1 VIQVL
6 PFCGWRFDLS
16 QVGALSEVLAPAACE
31 IDETLQRTLYRLH
44 PCNTV
49 RLVSNRDEPGDTST
63 ADRLT
68 RADDFFRLWRK
79 EGILLREHETAFYI
93 VETRYRHGTEDKERW
108 SIFGQLGLATSTGE
122 PATPV
127 TMQKPEPSEIQASL
141 EMRRVCHADFSP
153 VVALVE
159 NATADAVL
167 GSLSEYAERLVRQST
182 PVECFLEHGIRHR
195 IWAVTSE
202 AAKNQLTQ
210 RLSASQISLVS
221 GTAQFHAAQQHF
233 AQLKA
238 AGQSSDPND
247 PAGRLL
253 TCFIAADDPGLEFLP
268 GFFRVPCE
276 GQTGPQLREAA
287 GQITGLQ
294 CRFVGNEVYAAA
306 DALEL
311 AALNDEQPCLAV
323 GTGDGE
329 WQLLSAPARCRNPL
343 ELTALL
349 CSEVLRCP
357 TDSVRHFI
365 TSPDPT
371 RQGRP
376 QIPPVG
382 ASEVLLAA
390 SAFRMDAALEETFS
404 SVIAGLR
411 ESDIRIFPG
420 IPSGLVFSAHWDR
433 VSFSVHA

>member
-1 VIQVL
+1 
-6 PFCGWRFDLS
+6 
-16 QVGALSEVLAPAACE
+16 
-31 IDETLQRTLYRLH
+31 
-44 PCNTV
+44 
-49 RLVSNRDEPGDTST
+49 
-63 ADRLT
+63 
-68 RADDFFRLWRK
+68 
-79 EGILLREHETAFYI
+79 
-93 VETRYRHGTEDKERW
+93 
-108 SIFGQLGLATSTGE
+108 
-122 PATPV
+122 
-127 TMQKPEPSEIQASL
+127 
-141 EMRRVCHADFSP
+141 
-153 VVALVE
+153 
-159 NATADAVL
+159 
-167 GSLSEYAERLVRQST
+167 
-182 PVECFLEHGIRHR
+182 
-195 IWAVTSE
+195 
-202 AAKNQLTQ
+202 
-210 RLSASQISLVS
+210 
-221 GTAQFHAAQQHF
+221 
-233 AQLKA
+233 
-238 AGQSSDPND
+238 
-247 PAGRLL
+247 
-253 TCFIAADDPGLEFLP
+253 
-268 GFFRVPCE
+268 
-276 GQTGPQLREAA
+276 
-287 GQITGLQ
+287 
-294 CRFVGNEVYAAA
+294 VGNEVYAAA

>member
-1 VIQVL
+1 MIQVL

-16 QVGALSEVLAPAACE
+16 QVGALSEVLAPAARE

-49 RLVSNRDEPGDTST
+49 RLVSNREEPGDTSP
-63 ADRLT
+63 ADRIT
-68 RADDFFRLWRK
+68 RAEDFFRLWRK
-79 EGILLREHETAFYI
+79 EGILVREHETAFYI
-93 VETRYRHGTEDKERW
+93 VETRFRQGAEDKERW

-122 PATPV
+122 PAAPV
-127 TMQKPEPSEIQASL
+127 THQKPEPSEIQASL
-141 EMRRVCHADFSP
+141 EMRRGCHADFSP

-159 NATADAVL
+159 NATADAAL

-195 IWAVTSE
+195 VWAVTSE
-202 AAKNQLTQ
+202 AAKNHLTQ

-221 GTAQFHAAQQHF
+221 GTAQFLAAQQHF
-233 AQLKA
+233 AELKA
-238 AGQSSDPND
+238 SGHSSDPND

-287 GQITGLQ
+287 SLVTGLQ
-294 CRFVGNEVYAAA
+294 CRFVGNEEYAAA

-329 WQLLSAPARCRNPL
+329 WHLLSAPARCRTPR
-343 ELTALL
+343 ELTELL
-349 CSEVLRCP
+349 CSELLKCS
-357 TDSVRHFI
+357 TDNMRHFI
-365 TSPDPT
+365 TAPDPS

-376 QIPPVG
+376 QIPRIG
-382 ASEVLLAA
+382 AGEVLLAG
-390 SAFRMDAALEETFS
+390 SAFRMDDALAETFS
-404 SVIAGLR
+404 SLIAGLR
-411 ESDIRIFPG
+411 ESDTRIFPG
-420 IPSGLVFSAHWDR
+420 VPVGLVFSAHWDR
-433 VSFSVHA
+433 VSFSVQG